1 MTLEAKVEKPSSIAA
16 PKATRDIDA
25 LRFVTPATLAG
36 IVVVLI
42 AAGMVYISL
51 ESAPGIIGLLGAAL
65 AMVML
70 AIAISDWRNFTIPD
84 WLSLA
89 GAGLALLHAAAQEP
103 GAMVQGVALATL
115 RGLVLASIF
124 LALRYGYARYRGR
137 QGLGL
142 GDVKLA
148 FVAGAWLDWLILP
161 LAIQVAVFATLT
173 GYLVRH
179 FASDQKLSAVSRMP
193 FGLFFAPA
201 IWLSWLF
208 EVRGAAWF

>member
-1 MTLEAKVEKPSSIAA
+1 MTLEAKVEKPSPIAA
-16 PKATRDIDA
+16 PKPTRDIQG

-36 IVVVLI
+36 IIVVLV
-42 AAGMVYISL
+42 AAVMVYISL

-84 WLSLA
+84 GLSLA
-89 GAGLALLHAAAQEP
+89 GGSLALLHAAAQEP
-103 GAMVQGVALATL
+103 AAMAQGIAFAAF
-115 RGLVLASIF
+115 RGVVLALIF

-173 GYLVRH
+173 AYLVRH
-179 FASDQKLSAVSRMP
+179 FASNQKLSVVSRMP

-208 EVRGAAWF
+208 EVREAAWF